1 MGVVHALLRHREYAL
16 LGEEELL
23 DRPFG
28 GGMAAVGGIT
38 LEGCAVEGSN
48 APLLRCK
55 LAAQDRCCLGTH
67 EAVAG
72 PQQFLGRIK
81 GKGRY
86 RRGRVVR
93 SWRRQLHECKL
104 QAHQLLFAH
113 DVSQLIPGA
122 SGIGGAY
129 LVPVRLH
136 SDSTFTGI
144 MCL

>member
-1 MGVVHALLRHREYAL
+1 MHFHVISLFPEMIEAAASAGVVGQAIARGK
-16 LGEEELL
+16 LGLTSISPRDFTSNTHHTVD

-104 QAHQLLFAH
+104 H
-113 DVSQLIPGA
+113 V
-122 SGIGGAY
+122 Y
-129 LVPVRLH
+129 
-136 SDSTFTGI
+136 
-144 MCL
+144 